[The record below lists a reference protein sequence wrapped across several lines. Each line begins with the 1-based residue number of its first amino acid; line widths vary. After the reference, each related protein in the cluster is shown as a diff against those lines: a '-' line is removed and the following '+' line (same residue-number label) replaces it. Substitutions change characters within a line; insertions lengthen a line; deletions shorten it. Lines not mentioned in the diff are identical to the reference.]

1 MDTSLG
7 RIRLSEQIEEAIL
20 GAIMSGE
27 YPAGS
32 KLPSE
37 RVLMKM
43 FHVGRPSVKDALLML
58 ERKGFVELKRGI
70 APIVVEPTPQGA
82 MDVIGDMV
90 RAMLPHATRRSEFYD
105 LRIMLE
111 IAAVMEAART
121 CSDND
126 LDALKASHAAC
137 CNAAGKANEFRD
149 ADQAFH
155 NCLIH
160 TQNNSVLTALHGAL
174 IEWGLYNPEQGPE
187 VEKIHARVITQ
198 HDAILT
204 AICTHDPAKA
214 SDALRSHLLTR
225 KNAQQGH

>member
-20 GAIMSGE
+20 GAITSGE

-37 RVLMKM
+37 RVLMEM
-43 FHVGRPSVKDALLML
+43 FDVGRPSVKEALLML
-58 ERKGFVELKRGI
+58 ERKGFVQLKRGI
-70 APIVVEPTPQGA
+70 APIVAEPTPQGA

-111 IAAVMEAART
+111 TAAVMEAART
-121 CSDND
+121 CSDNG
-126 LDALKASHAAC
+126 LRALKASHTAC
-137 CNAAGKANEFRD
+137 CDAAGKANEFRD

-155 NCLIH
+155 KCLIR
-160 TQNNSVLTALHGAL
+160 TQDNSVLTALHGAL

-187 VEKIHARVITQ
+187 VEKIHARVINQ

-204 AICTHDPAKA
+204 AICTHDPTKA

-225 KNAQQGH
+225 KDAQQGH